1 MPSIAE
7 NFSTK
12 RQRYVIHAIALGA
25 LKWKKVEVFKH
36 IKDQYDVLSTHDLT
50 SNQAA
55 QLISHQKALADG
67 RARDI
72 DGATTADER
81 LENWNRAL
89 ATHNALRQGFPRP
102 ADAPDLCRL
111 RHVLGMLWEVASNRR
126 ARDPVRY
133 AQKIIFT
140 ACKKNQI
147 ETDDDCVRIYSAL
160 KKRSR
165 KQGCPR

>member
-1 MPSIAE
+1 MPSTAE
-7 NFSTK
+7 NFSSK
-12 RQRYVIHAIALGA
+12 RQRYVIHALALGV
-25 LKWKKVEVFKH
+25 LKWKKTDVLKY
-36 IKDQYDVLSTHDLT
+36 IKDQYDALSTHDLT

-55 QLISHQKALADG
+55 QLISHLKALADG

-111 RHVLGMLWEVASNRR
+111 RHVLGMLWEVSSRKKYPVAY
-126 ARDPVRY
+126 AR
-133 AQKIIFT
+133 KIIFNS
-140 ACKKNQI
+140 CKSNQI
-147 ETDDDCVRIYSAL
+147 DTSEDCSRVYSAL
-160 KKRSR
+160 KTRSR